1 LPRAGGT
8 SKQTSAG
15 VDIRHLEDEDSDA
28 PMKIATVSMDLRLA
42 IAQARQVMKKSS
54 ARCHPGQNVAPRL
67 KIRRDALH
75 TFALL
80 ES

>member
-42 IAQARQVMKKSS
+42 IAQARQVMKST
-54 ARCHPGQNVAPRL
+54 ARRRPRQNVAPGQ
-67 KIRRDALH
+67 KFSRDVLP
-75 TFALL
+75 TFPL
-80 ES
+80 